1 MKILLPVDGTELSLH
16 ETRFALHL
24 VRQGLNASF
33 VLANVQEPASFY
45 EIVTAHDPALIK
57 DVAMEAAE
65 ELMAPSARLLQEAG
79 VPFETAFIS
88 DNPVQGMLDLIELH
102 HCEMVLMGSRALGPP
117 PDRRRL
123 GLAPPGRGFAG
134 AGAAGQAAGGGL
146 TGSAIRPRVV
156 NPPVTLILRTV

>member
-102 HCEMVLMGSRALGPP
+102 HCEMVLMGSRALGPL
-117 PDRRRL
+117 RRL
-123 GLAPPGRGFAG
+123 IEGASVSRRLVEDSPVPVLLVKPPAED
-134 AGAAGQAAGGGL
+134 
-146 TGSAIRPRVV
+146 
-156 NPPVTLILRTV
+156 

>member
-33 VLANVQEPASFY
+33 VLANVQEPANFY
-45 EIVTAHDPALIK
+45 EIVTAHDPALIE

-102 HCEMVLMGSRALGPP
+102 HCDMVLMGSRALGPL
-117 PDRRRL
+117 RRL
-123 GLAPPGRGFAG
+123 IEGASVSRRLVEDSPVPVLLVKPPAED
-134 AGAAGQAAGGGL
+134 
-146 TGSAIRPRVV
+146 
-156 NPPVTLILRTV
+156 

>member
-102 HCEMVLMGSRALGPP
+102 HCDMVLMGSRALGPL
-117 PDRRRL
+117 RRL
-123 GLAPPGRGFAG
+123 IEGASVSRRLVEDSPVPVLLVKPPAED
-134 AGAAGQAAGGGL
+134 
-146 TGSAIRPRVV
+146 
-156 NPPVTLILRTV
+156 

>member
-33 VLANVQEPASFY
+33 VLANVQEPANFY
-45 EIVTAHDPALIK
+45 EIVTAHDPALIE

-102 HCEMVLMGSRALGPP
+102 HCDMVLMGSRALGPL
-117 PDRRRL
+117 RRL
-123 GLAPPGRGFAG
+123 IEGASVSRRLVEDSPVPVLLIKPP
-134 AGAAGQAAGGGL
+134 QED
-146 TGSAIRPRVV
+146 
-156 NPPVTLILRTV
+156 

>member
-1 MKILLPVDGTELSLH
+1 MRILLPVDGTELSLH

-33 VLANVQEPASFY
+33 VLANVQEPATFY
-45 EIVTAHDPALIK
+45 EMVTAHDPALIE

-79 VPFETAFIS
+79 VPFETVFIS

-102 HCEMVLMGSRALGPP
+102 QCDMVLMGSRALGPL
-117 PDRRRL
+117 RRL
-123 GLAPPGRGFAG
+123 IEGASVSRRLVEDSPVPVLLVKPPAED
-134 AGAAGQAAGGGL
+134 
-146 TGSAIRPRVV
+146 
-156 NPPVTLILRTV
+156 